1 MGEGSNHGSLSAAR
15 RAPQENGEF
24 RCDSNGECR
33 VESDHYF
40 SRYSSPRP
48 PYFLCTACLV
58 TPSAAAI
65 CSQVA
70 PWFRARR
77 TSIVSRRSN
86 SVRSCRVA
94 SRLVSG
100 LTSPVALV
108 RLMRLSESTP
118 STLVEGCGALVHA
131 KPHVAKLVDDLR
143 FLEP

>member
-24 RCDSNGECR
+24 RCDSDGECR

-70 PWFRARR
+70 P
-77 TSIVSRRSN
+77 
-86 SVRSCRVA
+86 
-94 SRLVSG
+94 
-100 LTSPVALV
+100 
-108 RLMRLSESTP
+108 
-118 STLVEGCGALVHA
+118 
-131 KPHVAKLVDDLR
+131 
-143 FLEP
+143 